1 MRKAFKNWKTSL
13 FGITGILTGVAM
25 IVKGD
30 LVGGVTTILT
40 GFGLVAAK
48 DHDANV

>member
-1 MRKAFKNWKTSL
+1 MRKAFKNWKTTL
-13 FGITGILTGVAM
+13 FGFTSIISGVAL

-30 LVGGVTTILT
+30 IAGGVTTILS